1 MCTQKRV
8 TRYLLESK
16 KERADGTLRMKKA
29 AALMGS
35 IDDMLVISPVFSR
48 RRKMKMFDIL
58 PSSIGIDRSIKK
70 FQISTQ
76 QLTGI

>member
-1 MCTQKRV
+1 MCTQKRA

-16 KERADGTLRMKKA
+16 KERADGTLGMKKA

-35 IDDMLVISPVFSR
+35 IDDMLGSSPVFSR
-48 RRKMKMFDIL
+48 RRKMKMFDIP
-58 PSSIGIDRSIKK
+58 PSSMGAGRSIKK

-76 QLTGI
+76 QLAGT